1 MAADDGLTRSE
12 RELAR
17 LLREAHSRVRVLPVP
32 PETRR
37 RLAKHLLA
45 ICGAAKHDLARAA
58 TRLESFLIDLD
69 DLVSDTRSAGNIAE
83 GD

>member
-32 PETRR
+32 PETRQ

-45 ICGAAKHDLARAA
+45 ICGAAKQTWIERPHAWN
-58 TRLESFLIDLD
+58 
-69 DLVSDTRSAGNIAE
+69 RS
-83 GD
+83 